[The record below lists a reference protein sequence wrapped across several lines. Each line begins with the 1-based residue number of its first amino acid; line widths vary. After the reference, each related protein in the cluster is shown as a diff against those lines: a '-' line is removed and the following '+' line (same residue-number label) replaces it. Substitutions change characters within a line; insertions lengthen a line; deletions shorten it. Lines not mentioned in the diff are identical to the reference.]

1 MFNKYTKLTTLIGFT
16 LLSAAA
22 FSADQAK
29 IDSSVLPSAATARV
43 APMPAEK
50 RMGMTWGKYASDTT
64 TGVLQV
70 GCQPNGNAGPNCNA
84 YTGDTACKTKLPVL
98 CKKKLSLTQP
108 VSFSIPFDATHKW
121 SGNVVATTPPVS
133 PLTNNLTTVADV
145 DKYCASEFGSGWQV
159 AEFHDGWGWNF
170 TAYGNVG
177 TQKKRFW
184 VDINDQPNAN
194 CWNR

>member
-1 MFNKYTKLTTLIGFT
+1 MFKQYTKLVALMGFT

-22 FSADQAK
+22 FSADQVK

-43 APMPAEK
+43 APVPADK
-50 RMGMTWGKYASDTT
+50 RMGMTWGKYGSDTV

-70 GCQPNGNAGPNCNA
+70 GCQAGGKDCNA

-98 CKKKLSLTQP
+98 CKKKLSLNQP

-121 SGNVVATTPPVS
+121 SGNVVATTPAIS
-133 PLTNNLTTVADV
+133 PQANGLSTLADV
-145 DKYCASEFGSGWQV
+145 DKYCASEFGAGWLA

-177 TQKKRFW
+177 KAKRFW

-194 CWNR
+194 CWTR